1 MAKPLSTDHPPYF
14 KKYIDLVSGDEIQEA
29 FKTQQT
35 QLATMLNAIPDSKA
49 DYAYAEGKWTVK
61 QLLQH
66 VIDAERIF
74 AYRALWIAR
83 KAAEPLPGFDEDAF
97 ASVADVSQ
105 RSLQDLKNELVAVRT
120 ATQYLFSSLGEDEL
134 QRRGI
139 ASGKEVTVN
148 AIGFITLGHWLHHFT
163 VLQER
168 YL

>member
-14 KKYIDLVSGDEIQEA
+14 KQYIDLVSGDEIQEA

-35 QLATMLNAIPDSKA
+35 QLSAMLNAIPDSKA

-74 AYRALWIAR
+74 SYRALWIAR
-83 KAAEPLPGFDEDAF
+83 KAAEPLPSFDEDAF
-97 ASVADVSQ
+97 AAVADVSN
-105 RSLQDLKNELVAVRT
+105 RSLQDLKNELVAVRS
-120 ATQYLFSSLGEDEL
+120 ATQYLFNSLGEDEL

-148 AIGFITLGHWLHHFT
+148 AIGFITLGHWQHHIN
-163 VLQER
+163 VMKER

>member
-74 AYRALWIAR
+74 AYRALWITR

-97 ASVADVSQ
+97 AAVADVSQ
-105 RSLQDLKNELVAVRT
+105 RSLQDLKNELVAVRS
-120 ATQYLFSSLGEDEL
+120 ATQYLFNSLGKDEL

-148 AIGFITLGHWLHHFT
+148 AIGFITLGHWLHHIN